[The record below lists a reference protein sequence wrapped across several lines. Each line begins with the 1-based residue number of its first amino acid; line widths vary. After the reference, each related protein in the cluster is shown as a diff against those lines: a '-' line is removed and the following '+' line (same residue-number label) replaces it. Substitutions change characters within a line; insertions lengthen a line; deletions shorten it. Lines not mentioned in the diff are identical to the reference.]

1 MVHMFNLVIKID
13 INVFDILIDGPS
25 RLQNRR

>member
-13 INVFDILIDGPS
+13 INVFDILIDGTS